1 MKKSVLI
8 TGADRGV
15 GSALVKEFLA
25 KDYLVYAGRF
35 MPEWKELDELSLQY
49 PDTLRIVS
57 LNVSDTSSVN
67 AAYELI
73 SKEITALD
81 MLINNAGIAGFAGDI
96 FQLENMEKGLPI
108 FNVNCLGVIR
118 MVRTFLPLLEKSKNE
133 KRICVVSS
141 EAGSISVCH
150 RTDGF
155 IYPMS
160 KAALNMTVRLLFEEL
175 QPQGYTFR
183 LYHPGWVRSYM
194 LGHKNL
200 EGIYEPEETAASAV
214 KLFLSDYKHEDVL
227 KMVDNE
233 FNVWPF

>member
-1 MKKSVLI
+1 MRKSVLI
-8 TGADRGV
+8 TGADRGL
-15 GSALVKEFLA
+15 GFALVKEFLA

-35 MPEWKELDELSLQY
+35 MLEWKELDEVKEQY
-49 PDTLRIVS
+49 PDTLRMIT
-57 LNVSDTSSVN
+57 LDVSDTNSVE

-96 FQLENMEKGLPI
+96 STLENVEKGLPI
-108 FNVNCLGVIR
+108 FNVNCVGVIR
-118 MVRTFLPLLEKSKNE
+118 MVRIFLPLLEKGEE
-133 KRICVVSS
+133 KRLCFVSS

-150 RTDGF
+150 RNDGF

-194 LGHKNL
+194 LGKKNL
-200 EGIYEPEETAASAV
+200 DGIYEPEETAASAV
-214 KLFLSDYKHEDVL
+214 KLFLDHCKQEDVL

-233 FNVWPF
+233 SRVWPF